1 MPVDNTLDRI
11 LERAEDRSADM
22 RAGGGGGGG
31 GGVNARSRPL
41 SEVYLLIYHSLKSS
55 QINL

>member
-22 RAGGGGGGG
+22 PQKGGG